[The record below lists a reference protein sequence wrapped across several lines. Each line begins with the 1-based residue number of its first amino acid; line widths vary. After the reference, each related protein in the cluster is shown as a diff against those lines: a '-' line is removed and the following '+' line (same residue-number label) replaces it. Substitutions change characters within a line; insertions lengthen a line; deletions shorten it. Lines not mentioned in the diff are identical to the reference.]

1 MKNRR
6 HFLQGLGFASMA
18 ATSLGTLPG
27 CVTGTFGGSASLS
40 ELSVAEVQ
48 RRMAAGSLTS
58 ERLTEH
64 FLRRIHR
71 LDRNGPRLNSVIE
84 VNPEAVAIAR
94 ALDDE
99 RRTQGPRGPLHGVP
113 VLIKD
118 NIDTGDR
125 MQTTAGSLA
134 LAGSIAP
141 KDAFIVARLRAA
153 GAVVLG
159 KTNLSE
165 WANFRGNR
173 SISGWSGR
181 GGLTRN
187 PHMLDRSASGSSSGS
202 GVAVAADLCT
212 VAVGTETDGSIV
224 SPASSCGIVGIKP
237 TVGLLS
243 RSGIIPISSTQ
254 DTAGPMA
261 RTVADAAALL
271 GAMTGIDPSDPASA
285 RSDTASARL
294 DFTRFLDPGALKGAR
309 IGVARN
315 HFGWHPRIDAV
326 MASSLKIMREQGAEL
341 IDTSGLPGHSAL
353 GNAEFQVMLYE
364 FKAGLNAYFA
374 SLGDAAPVKSLAE
387 LIAFNERNADR
398 ELKFFGQ
405 ETLIEAQT
413 KGPLTESRYLEA
425 LARCRK
431 WSRQDGID
439 AVMDEHRL
447 DALVAPTTGPAHA
460 IELLAGDG
468 GLGGSSSIAAVAG
481 YPSITLP
488 AGMIFG
494 LPVGLSFFG
503 RAWSE
508 GRLIGLAHA
517 FETAAQ
523 ARRTPRF
530 LPSFD
535 ERMDG

>member
-1 MKNRR
+1 VP
-6 HFLQGLGFASMA
+6 HAPAPADPVGDLLAFLDA
-18 ATSLGTLPG
+18 APSPYH
-27 CVTGTFGGSASLS
+27 A
-40 ELSVAEVQ
+40 VAEVQ
-48 RRMAAGSLTS
+48 RRMAGGSLTA
-58 ERLTEH
+58 ERFTEH

-71 LDRNGPRLNSVIE
+71 LDRSGPRLNSVIE
-84 VNPEAVAIAR
+84 VNPDAVAIAR

-141 KDAFIVARLRAA
+141 RDAFIVARLRAA

-165 WANFRGNR
+165 WANFRGHR

-202 GVAVAADLCT
+202 GAAVAADLCT
-212 VAVGTETDGSIV
+212 VAIGTETDGSIV
-224 SPASSCGIVGIKP
+224 SPASSCGIVGLKP

-261 RTVADAAALL
+261 RSVADAAVLL
-271 GAMTGIDPSDPASA
+271 SVMTGIDSTDAASA
-285 RSDTASARL
+285 RSNPTLAGQ
-294 DFTRFLDPGALKGAR
+294 DFTRFLDPGALKGSR

-315 HFGWHPRIDAV
+315 HFGWHLRIDAV
-326 MASSLKIMREQGAEL
+326 MASSLKTLREQGAEL
-341 IDTSGLPGHSAL
+341 IDITGLPGHSDL
-353 GNAEFQVMLYE
+353 GDAEFQVMLYE
-364 FKAGLNAYFA
+364 VKAGLNAYLA

-387 LIAFNERNADR
+387 VIAFNERNADR

-405 ETLIEAQT
+405 ETLIEAQA
-413 KGPLTESRYLEA
+413 KGPLTEARYLEA
-425 LARCRK
+425 LARCRQ

-439 AVMDEHRL
+439 GMMDRHRL

-468 GLGGSSSIAAVAG
+468 GLGGSSTLAAVAG
-481 YPSITLP
+481 YPSITVP

-494 LPVGLSFFG
+494 LPMGLSFFG

-517 FETAAQ
+517 FELSAA

-530 LPSFD
+530 APSFD
-535 ERMDG
+535 ERLDG

>member
-6 HFLQGLGFASMA
+6 HFLQSLGMASLA

-27 CVTGTFGGSASLS
+27 CVTGTVGGSASLS

-48 RRMAAGSLTS
+48 RRMAGGSLTA

-71 LDRNGPRLNSVIE
+71 LDRSGPRLNSVIE
-84 VNPEAVAIAR
+84 VNPDAVAIAR

-141 KDAFIVARLRAA
+141 RDAFIVARLRVA

-165 WANFRGNR
+165 WANFRGHR

-202 GVAVAADLCT
+202 GAAVAADLCT
-212 VAVGTETDGSIV
+212 VAIGTETDGSIV
-224 SPASSCGIVGIKP
+224 SPASSCGIVGLKP

-261 RTVADAAALL
+261 RSVADAAVLL
-271 GAMTGIDPSDPASA
+271 SVMTGIDSTDAASA
-285 RSDTASARL
+285 RSNPTLAGQ

-315 HFGWHPRIDAV
+315 HFGWHPRIDSV
-326 MASSLKIMREQGAEL
+326 MASSLKTLREQGAEL
-341 IDTSGLPGHSAL
+341 IDITGLPDHAAL
-353 GNAEFQVMLYE
+353 GDAEFQVMLYE

-387 LIAFNERNADR
+387 VIAFNERNADR

-405 ETLIEAQT
+405 ETLIEAQA
-413 KGPLTESRYLEA
+413 KGPLTEARYLEA
-425 LARCRK
+425 LARCRQ

-439 AVMDEHRL
+439 GMMDRHRL

-468 GLGGSSSIAAVAG
+468 GLGGSSTLAAVAG
-481 YPSITLP
+481 YPSITVP

-494 LPVGLSFFG
+494 LPMGLSFFG

-517 FETAAQ
+517 FELSAA

-530 LPSFD
+530 APSFD
-535 ERMDG
+535 ERLDG